1 VVLSPWVIGAIG
13 WRPSYM
19 LQIVSLLP
27 IAFVATL
34 SETVIAG
41 FGGQVSVGQAGF
53 MAVGAYTTGLLVGTL
68 HWPWWAGI
76 LAGAASGAIVAGLV
90 GIPALRLR
98 GPYFVMASLAFGG
111 IVYTV
116 ATNWLEV
123 TGGPG
128 GLRNIPIPD
137 FDALG
142 LHPDTGIYYILWIA
156 AAASIL
162 GVRWFRHTPLGR
174 SLVAIREDELAAR
187 AVGVHTALV
196 KSLGFVF
203 SGTLAGLAGALLP
216 LFIGSVTPDAF
227 GVNQSLLIL
236 TQALI
241 GGLDRIA
248 GAIVGSAVLL
258 GMTEL
263 LRDFA
268 EFQLLFYGVAM
279 LTVVLFF
286 PRGVVGEL
294 SGRFGWGRRT
304 PPYPQPLGRG
314 PGDPGRAST
323 TPTDRPHTPP
333 GDPGRASTTPTDGPH
348 TASAASPPSST
359 PLLEAR
365 GLTKRFGGLVAVEN
379 VNLAVLRGTISSLIG
394 PNGAGKTTIFNLL
407 SGITRPDAGA
417 ILLGGVDVT
426 GSPSWRMARAGVCRT
441 FQNPRLFWN
450 LSVLDN
456 VGVAIQRER
465 SLAGEMWS
473 LLFAERA
480 QHERAMELLDVVG
493 LADRAAELARSLPYG
508 HLRRLELARALAG
521 NAKIVMLDEPV
532 AGMNPREVD
541 DLMTLLETIRA
552 RGVTLLLI
560 EHNMRMVLDIS
571 DHVSVLNFG
580 RLIAEGTPAAVRDDT
595 RVIEAYLGAEATR

>member
-1 VVLSPWVIGAIG
+1 VILRRGALAIALVAVLLSPWVIGAIG

-27 IAFVATL
+27 IGFVATL

-128 GLRNIPIPD
+128 GLRSIPIPD

-142 LHPDTGIYYILWIA
+142 LSPDTGIYYILWIA

-162 GVRWFRHTPLGR
+162 GVRWFRGTPLGR
-174 SLVAIREDELAAR
+174 SLLAIREDELAAR

-203 SGTLAGLAGALLP
+203 SGALAGLAGALLP

-248 GAIVGSAVLL
+248 GAIVGTAVLL

-279 LTVVLFF
+279 LAVVLFF
-286 PRGVVGEL
+286 PRGIVGEIAAR
-294 SGRFGWGRRT
+294 GGRRAPSVVSTSGAARDVVPQGNGVGATTGLT
-304 PPYPQPLGRG
+304 P
-314 PGDPGRAST
+314 S
-323 TPTDRPHTPP
+323 RP
-333 GDPGRASTTPTDGPH
+333 A
-348 TASAASPPSST
+348 ASAPSST

-379 VNLAVLRGTISSLIG
+379 VDLAVLRGTISSLIG

-407 SGITRPDAGA
+407 SGITRGDAGR
-417 ILLGGVDVT
+417 ILLDGVDLT
-426 GSPSWRMARAGVCRT
+426 GSPSWRMARTGVCRT

>member
-1 VVLSPWVIGAIG
+1 VSPWVIGAIG

-27 IAFVATL
+27 IGFVATL

-76 LAGAASGAIVAGLV
+76 LAGAASGAVVAGLV

-137 FDALG
+137 FDTLG
-142 LHPDTGIYYILWIA
+142 LSPDTGIYYILWIA

-162 GVRWFRHTPLGR
+162 GVRWFRGTPLGR
-174 SLVAIREDELAAR
+174 SLIAIREDELAAR

-248 GAIVGSAVLL
+248 GAIVGTAVLL

-279 LTVVLFF
+279 LAVVLFF
-286 PRGVVGEL
+286 PRGVVGEMA
-294 SGRFGWGRRT
+294 GRFGWGRRT
-304 PPYPQPLGRG
+304 PPCDVGVHGDGVGATAARVPSG
-314 PGDPGRAST
+314 PA
-323 TPTDRPHTPP
+323 
-333 GDPGRASTTPTDGPH
+333 
-348 TASAASPPSST
+348 TAATSVS

-365 GLTKRFGGLVAVEN
+365 GLTKRFGGLVAVEH
-379 VNLAVLRGTISSLIG
+379 VNLAVVRGTISSLIG

-407 SGITRPDAGA
+407 SGITRPDAGR
-417 ILLGGVDVT
+417 ILLDGVDVT

-465 SLAGEMWS
+465 SLAAEMWS

-541 DLMTLLETIRA
+541 ELMTLLETIRA

-580 RLIAEGTPAAVRDDT
+580 RLIAEGTPAAVRDDA